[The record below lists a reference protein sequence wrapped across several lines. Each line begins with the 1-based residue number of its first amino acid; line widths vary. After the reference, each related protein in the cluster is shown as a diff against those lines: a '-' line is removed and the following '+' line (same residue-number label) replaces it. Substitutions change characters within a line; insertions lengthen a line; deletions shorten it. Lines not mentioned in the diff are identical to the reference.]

1 MANNKLEER
10 MSQLV
15 MVKGVVDGLANN
27 WPCDLKCYDCPC
39 TAVCGALNQL
49 QVELKK
55 AVH

>member
-1 MANNKLEER
+1 MNDRIEER
-10 MSQLV
+10 MAQLV

-27 WPCDLKCYDCPC
+27 WPCDLHCQDCPC
-39 TAVCGALNQL
+39 TAVCGALQDL